1 VDPASQR
8 REVRD
13 ALGSMAVRWG
23 QVVSARLGA
32 REMGRASG
40 EGKRENWAELKDIGP
55 RRIHYFVL
63 FFFFSPFFISKFH
76 FKFRFKFKSCGKL
89 SSTCIVK
96 SRVPTLEVFLDIY
109 YFYLYIFIYFLFFL
123 LI

>member
-63 FFFFSPFFISKFH
+63 FFS
-76 FKFRFKFKSCGKL
+76 
-89 SSTCIVK
+89 
-96 SRVPTLEVFLDIY
+96 FLHS
-109 YFYLYIFIYFLFFL
+109 LFPNSIL
-123 LI
+123 NSDLNSNHVANYPQLVL